1 MVMALRFPRF
11 PGSPT
16 LVADPALGKP
26 MLPRKKPRPPSKEGG
41 VATIRL
47 GLDTW
52 KYEWKMARK
61 TRISGMFGAVDDPL
75 GEPVRSEA

>member
-26 MLPRKKPRPPSKEGG
+26 MLTRKKPRPPSKEGG

-47 GLDTW
+47 GLDT
-52 KYEWKMARK
+52 
-61 TRISGMFGAVDDPL
+61 
-75 GEPVRSEA
+75 